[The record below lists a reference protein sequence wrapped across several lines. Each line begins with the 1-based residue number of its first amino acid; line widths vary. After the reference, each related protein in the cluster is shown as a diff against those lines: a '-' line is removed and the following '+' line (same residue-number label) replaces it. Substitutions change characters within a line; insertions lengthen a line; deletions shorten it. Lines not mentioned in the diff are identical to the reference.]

1 MMCGPDDLRIL
12 AISRNDTS
20 RFVSR
25 YLGGGARRYRKPP
38 GSQGSTLLP
47 GSCASWHSRDRPFNH
62 ALAELF
68 ATVTALPTRP
78 QHSPAEAKSLVDG
91 VAELLT
97 VYELLHDDYTT
108 ALKRMVEHDLS
119 SGAIYDALHV
129 VAAEKTEAKELVT
142 FNGSDFWRMPPK
154 GTTELTVL
162 SS

>member
-1 MMCGPDDLRIL
+1 MTPPDSFL
-12 AISRNDTS
+12 DTS
-20 RFVSR
+20 VVVRAVIENLPDHKEARS
-25 YLGGGARRYRKPP
+25 YLDRGRR
-38 GSQGSTLLP
+38 GTAEIGLST
-47 GSCASWHSRDRPFNH
+47 H

-97 VYELLHDDYTT
+97 VYELLHEDYTT
-108 ALKRMVEHDLS
+108 PLKRMVEHDLS

>member
-1 MMCGPDDLRIL
+1 MTPPDSFL
-12 AISRNDTS
+12 DTS
-20 RFVSR
+20 VVVRAVIKNLPDHQEARS
-25 YLGGGARRYRKPP
+25 YLDRARR
-38 GSQGSTLLP
+38 GTAEIALST
-47 GSCASWHSRDRPFNH
+47 H

-78 QHSPAEAKSLVDG
+78 QHTPTEAKSLVDG

-97 VYELLHDDYTT
+97 VNELLYEDYTT
-108 ALKRMVEHDLS
+108 ALKRMVEHGLS

-142 FNGSDFWRMPPK
+142 FNGSDFRRIPPK